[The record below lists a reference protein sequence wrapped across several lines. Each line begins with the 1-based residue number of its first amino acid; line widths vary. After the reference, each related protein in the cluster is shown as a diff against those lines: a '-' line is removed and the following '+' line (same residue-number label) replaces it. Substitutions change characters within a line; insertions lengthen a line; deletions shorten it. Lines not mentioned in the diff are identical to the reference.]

1 MPPPP
6 GSDRRVVLVAGP
18 GDTTDIVA
26 NFLRSRVPG
35 IELDVVVE
43 APVSRRMM
51 ATRRARRIGWPAV
64 VGQVLFITTALPILR
79 WRGRRRI
86 DEILRR
92 QGLDATPVTT
102 ARHVASANAPETT
115 ALLRDAAPALVVV
128 NGTRIIAQGV
138 LDAVDC
144 QFVNTHAGTTP
155 RYRGVHG
162 GYWALA
168 DGHPELVGT
177 TVHLVD
183 QGIDTGG
190 VLARAPFA
198 VTRADSIAT
207 YPYLHLAAGLP
218 HLAAQVERALA
229 GERLTPLVED
239 DPPGGSHL
247 YLHPTLWAYLRRRIA
262 DGVR

>member
-6 GSDRRVVLVAGP
+6 GPGPRVVLVAGP

-35 IELDVVVE
+35 IELEVVVE
-43 APVSRRMM
+43 SPVSRHTM

-64 VGQVLFITTALPILR
+64 IGQVLFITTALPYLR

-86 DEILRR
+86 DEIVR
-92 QGLDATPVTT
+92 QAGLDATPRVS
-102 ARHVASANAPETT
+102 ARHVGSVNAPETT

-138 LDAVDC
+138 LEAVDC
-144 QFVNTHAGTTP
+144 PFVNTHAGTTP

-183 QGIDTGG
+183 RGIDTGG

-198 VTRADSIAT
+198 VTGADSIAT

-229 GERLTPLVED
+229 GERLSPLVED
-239 DPPGGSHL
+239 APSGGSHL
-247 YLHPTLWAYLRRRIA
+247 YLHPTLWEYLRRRIV